1 MKYIL
6 VVEKEQGTCIGCPCY
21 NIEYFPYCGA
31 NEDYTGDMDEC
42 SLKPL
47 PQPRCETIGDD
58 IADHEAHGWNA
69 LLELIQNGED
79 SNE

>member
-31 NEDYTGDMDEC
+31 NEDYAGDMDEC
-42 SLKPL
+42 PLKPL
-47 PQPRCETIGDD
+47 PQKRLYSDEL
-58 IADHEAHGWNA
+58 ADEKGNDMYMEGWNDC
-69 LLELIQNGED
+69 LKEITGET
-79 SNE
+79 E